1 MSFTLSYFFTFE
13 AFQVCRNICPDPM
26 QLMLK
31 TSQNNPPKYLQLNNF
46 HIRSTTSLQSHTD
59 IRCDSWLHKNGKDTK
74 LVPNIEKNW
83 YRAFHPRSWWT
94 RFQRTWI
101 STDVNSLP
109 LYRCFSNFSGDSFS
123 SSVSLSESESNS
135 LHFLSSVSS
144 SESESDFSAS
154 RFFSSVCS
162 TLCQSESE
170 FVSCACLLS
179 LSQEHWISATLI
191 DVDR

>member
-1 MSFTLSYFFTFE
+1 MFQRRQSKMLSKLALVTSR
-13 AFQVCRNICPDPM
+13 CSPD
-26 QLMLK
+26 
-31 TSQNNPPKYLQLNNF
+31 
-46 HIRSTTSLQSHTD
+46 
-59 IRCDSWLHKNGKDTK
+59 WLSCCKN
-74 LVPNIEKNW
+74 LPS
-83 YRAFHPRSWWT
+83 RAFHPRSWWT

-109 LYRCFSNFSGDSFS
+109 LYRCLSNFSGDSFS
-123 SSVSLSESESNS
+123 SSVSLSESESDS
-135 LHFLSSVSS
+135 LRFFSSSVSS
-144 SESESDFSAS
+144 SESESDSSAS

-179 LSQEHWISATLI
+179 LSQEHWISVTLI